1 MKIYRECTNKP
12 FSFLTINT
20 TLLAN
25 DPLRLRKNCFILIK
39 MTVSDQIKILDK
51 KIKQNEAQDDLDRK
65 AAKISALSLRNLK
78 YEYLTGEDLN
88 YKPNTVELCKI

>member
-1 MKIYRECTNKP
+1 MDIDYKDFVKIYRECTNKP

-25 DPLRLRKNCFILIK
+25 DPLRFRKNRFALIK

-51 KIKQNEAQDDLDRK
+51 KIKQN
-65 AAKISALSLRNLK
+65 
-78 YEYLTGEDLN
+78 
-88 YKPNTVELCKI
+88 